1 MISREAVNAKVKTK
15 EHYYQ
20 GMLSFGFLMP
30 DFKQPFVTLKHM
42 QLIRQGLLWVPLQS
56 DMPREFSIP
65 RKPTKQQ
72 LAQMLVD

>member
-30 DFKQPFVTLKHM
+30 DFKQPFVTIKHM
-42 QLIRQGLLWVPLQS
+42 QLIR
-56 DMPREFSIP
+56 
-65 RKPTKQQ
+65 
-72 LAQMLVD
+72 